1 MSRDSVIFYKSFH
14 DAITRLPEEEQLAA
28 YKAVFDYAFN
38 GKESTDGL
46 ASAILLMAK
55 PQIDANN
62 KRYEDGKK
70 GAEYG
75 KLGGRPK
82 KEKPEGVND
91 ENPIGVSDKN
101 PIGVSEKTPNVN
113 VNVNENVNANENV
126 NENGNANEKIKRGR
140 FAPPSLDEIKDYC
153 LERNNKVDPEGFY
166 DFYQSKGWKVG
177 NSPMKDWKA
186 AIRTWEKRDNRA
198 SPQKEKFDLDA
209 YLLNIIN
216 GEETG

>member
-1 MSRDSVIFYKSFH
+1 MSRNNFTFYRSFAEGLKGVD
-14 DAITRLPEEEQLAA
+14 DATFRRLVTAIMEYALDDEEPELSGIENTVFLAW
-28 YKAVFDYAFN
+28 KAN
-38 GKESTDGL
+38 
-46 ASAILLMAK
+46 
-55 PQIDANN
+55 IDASN
-62 KRYEDGKK
+62 KRKDN
-70 GAEYG
+70 G
-75 KLGGRPK
+75 KLGGRPSSENHRLSDEK
-82 KEKPEGVND
+82 PLVSDVETIGYEGENHRLEGTKPNIKEKEK
-91 ENPIGVSDKN
+91 ENIKVK
-101 PIGVSEKTPNVN
+101 EKEK
-113 VNVNENVNANENV
+113 ENSKENK
-126 NENGNANEKIKRGR
+126 GGR